1 MELFNAVKE
10 KAADLSLKAA
20 KKSGEFVQTV
30 KSNFTI
36 ADKQAE
42 KSKLLKELGSMVFDA
57 YKKGEACPDDQIT
70 SKCVQLDQ
78 CDEDIEYLRKK
89 LRETKHI
96 KICPDCSTQCPESAA
111 FCSKCGAQL
120 ED

>member
-57 YKKGEACPDDQIT
+57 YKKERLVPMTKLLQNACSWI
-70 SKCVQLDQ
+70 SV
-78 CDEDIEYLRKK
+78 
-89 LRETKHI
+89 TKI
-96 KICPDCSTQCPESAA
+96 SNI
-111 FCSKCGAQL
+111 
-120 ED
+120 